1 MSTSPSSDHA
11 SSHGHALSGTD
22 WLDAHFEADR
32 PEYEALLRSVGLRRG
47 WHVLDAGCGGGS
59 FLPLIAAEV
68 GPTGRITALDLAP
81 ENIVAVE
88 HRVASWALECPV
100 STGVGSLLDLPLTDG
115 CLDAVWCANTSQYLS
130 DDELRTAL
138 AEFRRVVRPGGIVA
152 LKEGNA
158 IFWNFAPGGPG
169 RMWRALE
176 ATRGVAPQVH
186 GMLRT
191 PELRRWLEAAG
202 YDEVWQRTLLCE
214 RWAPLRAPERQYHGE
229 VLRWLGQLAA
239 AADLSEEDQ
248 AFWRGMQNLDAPE
261 HPLNQSDF
269 SACDGQTV
277 VVGRVP
283 GSTG

>member
-47 WHVLDAGCGGGS
+47 WHVLDAGCGAGS

-158 IFWNFAPGGPG
+158 IFWNFAPGGPS

-176 ATRGVAPQVH
+176 ATRGFAPRSTACCGPRNSVAGWKP
-186 GMLRT
+186 
-191 PELRRWLEAAG
+191 
-202 YDEVWQRTLLCE
+202 
-214 RWAPLRAPERQYHGE
+214 
-229 VLRWLGQLAA
+229 
-239 AADLSEEDQ
+239 
-248 AFWRGMQNLDAPE
+248 RGMTRSGNAPCSASAGRRCAR
-261 HPLNQSDF
+261 QSGSITVKCF
-269 SACDGQTV
+269 AGSGSWRRRPTSPRKIRPFGAACRTSMLPSI
-277 VVGRVP
+277 R
-283 GSTG
+283 